1 MRNTKVY
8 YNGHPKHMQRRC
20 NVNTTMRHF
29 DRKFGERLIEELPGT
44 PAVYLFKDGQGAVLY
59 VGKAGNI
66 RRRLQQY
73 RNATRRKVHRKM
85 RALVRE
91 ASTLEVIQRDSERE
105 ALLLENELI
114 RKLRPSYN
122 EDGTW
127 DFLYPAIGLGGTEKQ
142 VLLCFTTHVDAW
154 KDLDLCWYGVF
165 KSRRRAL
172 AAFDALVYLL
182 GLIGHIERTVHLPSH
197 ERIRGSRLTGFRRL
211 TPETVGSLEVFLSGA
226 GHDALV
232 PLTRQLLEKPLARR
246 DASEVQRNIRMLKY
260 FHDRDLA
267 PLRAAMRSAD
277 RPGTYVSQDE
287 RDALFLATDER
298 YDERDARDEES
309 KEM

>member
-1 MRNTKVY
+1 MR
-8 YNGHPKHMQRRC
+8 M
-20 NVNTTMRHF
+20 F

-44 PAVYLFKDGQGAVLY
+44 PAVYLFKDGRGAVIY

-85 RALVRE
+85 RTLVRE
-91 ASTLEVIQRDSERE
+91 ATELEVIHRDSERE

-122 EDGTW
+122 EDGTY
-127 DFLYPAIGLGGTEKQ
+127 DFLYPAIGIGGNEKQ

-154 KDLDLCWYGVF
+154 KDLDLRWYGVF

-182 GLIGHIERTVHLPSH
+182 GLVGHIERTAHLPPY

-211 TPETVGSLEVFLSGA
+211 TPEIVASLDAFLSGA
-226 GHDALV
+226 GHDTLV

-267 PLRAAMRSAD
+267 PLRAAMRSSGKT
-277 RPGTYVSQDE
+277 GTYVPQDE
-287 RDALFLATDER
+287 RDALFLSTDER
-298 YDERDARDEES
+298 YDESGAHDEES
-309 KEM
+309 KEN

>member
-1 MRNTKVY
+1 MR
-8 YNGHPKHMQRRC
+8 M
-20 NVNTTMRHF
+20 F
-29 DRKFGERLIEELPGT
+29 DRKFGDRLIEELPVT
-44 PAVYLFKDGQGAVLY
+44 PAVYLFRDGQGAVLY

-91 ASTLEVIQRDSERE
+91 ASTLEVIHRDSERE
-105 ALLLENELI
+105 ALLLENALI
-114 RKLRPSYN
+114 RKLRPPHN
-122 EDGTW
+122 EDGTY
-127 DFLYPAIGLGGTEKQ
+127 DFLYPAIGTGGTEKQ

-154 KDLDLCWYGVF
+154 GDLDLRWYGVF

-172 AAFDALVYLL
+172 DAFDALVYLL
-182 GLIGHIERTVHLPSH
+182 GLIGHIERTVHLPPH

-211 TPETVGSLEVFLSGA
+211 TPEIVASLDVFLSGA

-246 DASEVQRNIRMLKY
+246 DAGEVQRNIRTLAH

-267 PLRAAMRSAD
+267 PLRAAMRSGD
-277 RPGTYVSQDE
+277 RKGTYVPQDE
-287 RDALFLATDER
+287 RDTLFLATDER
-298 YDERDARDEES
+298 YDES
-309 KEM
+309 KESN

>member
-1 MRNTKVY
+1 MR
-8 YNGHPKHMQRRC
+8 M
-20 NVNTTMRHF
+20 F

-85 RALVRE
+85 RTLVRE
-91 ASTLEVIQRDSERE
+91 ASALEVIHRESERE

-127 DFLYPAIGLGGTEKQ
+127 DFLYPAIGIGGIEKQ

-154 KDLDLCWYGVF
+154 KELDLRWYGVF

-172 AAFDALVYLL
+172 AAFDAIVYLL
-182 GLIGHIERTVHLPSH
+182 SLIGHIEPVRHLPPH
-197 ERIRGSRLTGFRRL
+197 ERIRGSRLTGFRQVP
-211 TPETVGSLEVFLSGA
+211 TEAVASLERFLSGA
-226 GHDALV
+226 GPDALV

-246 DASEVQRNIRMLKY
+246 DASEVQRNIRILKH

-277 RPGTYVSQDE
+277 RPGTYVPQEE

-298 YDERDARDEES
+298 IDDITEED
-309 KEM
+309 